1 LFWIHYT
8 LDLKTPFTSITFS
21 RRKLA
26 LPQKVP
32 FGNGVNFITIA
43 LIVVT
48 PPSPFR
54 FNFVFAAGTVVS
66 EDVPDTRLLAGIPVK
81 ILPSI

>member
-1 LFWIHYT
+1 M
-8 LDLKTPFTSITFS
+8 
-21 RRKLA
+21 
-26 LPQKVP
+26 
-32 FGNGVNFITIA
+32 NFITIA

-54 FNFVFAAGTVVS
+54 FNFVSAAGTVVY
-66 EDVPDTRLLAGIPVK
+66 EGIPDTRLLAGIPAK